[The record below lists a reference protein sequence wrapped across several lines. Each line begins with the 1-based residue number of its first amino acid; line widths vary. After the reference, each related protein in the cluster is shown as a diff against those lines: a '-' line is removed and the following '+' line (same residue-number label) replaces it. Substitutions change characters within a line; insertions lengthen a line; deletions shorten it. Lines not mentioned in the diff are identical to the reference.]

1 MNDTTIIKTISKVHS
16 IIIDLL
22 ILVFI
27 ILFSIYFTLHIGLK
41 LDKLILPGLQ
51 IEQLYI
57 KWDEKIAVN
66 IDSIKITKSN
76 TQNKFDFKSIDAKKI
91 LKQVHLLNSLFSDV
105 QVRRIVVNDV
115 NATFSYSE
123 HHKGYV
129 ELHGP
134 TLKLVATIDMNDHI
148 FKVHIKELSESSTK
162 TTLSGT
168 LVADTN
174 VHHLYGDINTT
185 LADVLP
191 LHILLLADRESL
203 KFWSKNS
210 EPITKDIDP
219 LVKVFNLGPLI
230 EPWIADYLLGDELNI
245 EYMRGTLLY
254 DDPISIL
261 DTIDIKAC
269 YQGVDYMFAPGFE
282 PAHAPKVDLAF
293 KDRILYVYPRN
304 GTFYGEPGGTT
315 WVKIDFEHPSNPLLT
330 VDVDTSATINPELI
344 AWLKGYNIALPF
356 YQKSGK
362 TNVKLA
368 IWITLQDII
377 VTANGGFTTQKSVF
391 NFSNT
396 DIAVKNV
403 KVNLN
408 NTDVDIYNLN
418 ATLLDDAI
426 NVDVHGKF
434 NPVSETGDFDI
445 DLNHLHFGKGET
457 LFSASIKYP
466 LHFNYIMN
474 PENDRVVLP
483 KSHWTFGKKEIA
495 IESIVA
501 PFSFTTLSGHIPA
514 TLINVNSMAQAYV
527 SGRFNIKE
535 LQTHLMVDLLKFQD
549 NALSFDSTNTSFS
562 IVYTDALHIKSM
574 QPSSW
579 KFHKSNFILKP
590 SFFTYKEKTLLIHT
604 AHIDVEDVAEST
616 ITGKYNFSDGSG
628 KITLQAL
635 QSSLGETHLLE
646 IKKDIK
652 VYIHPKKLEHL
663 IEVPIFNLKF
673 TLHDSGWN
681 RGIKNIKLLS
691 TYSPLLQEYNI
702 TSGAIYLRSKF
713 KEKGI
718 SLYGYFPYPY
728 PILVKKNKAFEHIK
742 FSGKFKDG
750 LLDVYVNDDINVKL
764 DHNSLD
770 IKADKIGVSIFPIFD
785 FINEHPTDE
794 KEKKEKSNFKVTMEL
809 SDSFLYVNKYRRA
822 PADKIYLQY
831 KNSDLKAQL
840 VHGKNGGAV
849 LEFNDEHEIYIY
861 GDHLDDTFMSS
872 LAEFSEFKGGEVS
885 FYISGKPEKL
895 TGIIRVKDTIIK
907 DYKAI
912 NNMFALIN
920 TIPALVTFSLPHYN
934 AKGLKVTEGYTKF
947 VYENH
952 IMDVEGF
959 HINTPELNFFGKG
972 TIDTESQT
980 VDFETSLV
988 TEATSNLSKIP
999 LLGYILVGK
1008 EEDTVTTT
1016 MTLKGPMDNPVVKN
1030 TLAKDIGVGSFNI
1043 LFRTLTFPI
1052 HYVDKAKQSIEN
1064 AQKNKEEKTKKS
1076 KK

>member
-22 ILVFI
+22 ILLFV
-27 ILFSIYFTLHIGLK
+27 ILFSIYFTLHIGLR

-66 IDSIKITKSN
+66 VDSIEITKSN
-76 TQNKFDFKSIDAKKI
+76 TEGTFDIKSIDAKKI
-91 LKQVHLLNSLFSDV
+91 LKQVHFLNSLFSDV
-105 QVRRIVVNDV
+105 QIRRIVVNDI

-123 HHKGYV
+123 HHNGYV
-129 ELHGP
+129 EVHGP
-134 TLKLVATIDMNDHI
+134 TLKLIATIDMNDHLV
-148 FKVHIKELSESSTK
+148 KVDIKEFSENSTK
-162 TTLSGT
+162 TTLRGT
-168 LVADTN
+168 LLADTD
-174 VHHLYGDINTT
+174 VERLYGDINTT

-191 LHILLLADRESL
+191 LHILLLADKESL

-210 EPITKDIDP
+210 APVTKDIDP
-219 LVKVFNLGPLI
+219 LVKVFDLGPMI
-230 EPWIADYLLGDELNI
+230 EPWIADYLVGDELNI
-245 EYMRGTLLY
+245 EYMKGTLLY
-254 DDPISIL
+254 DDPISVL

-269 YQGVDYMFAPGFE
+269 YQGVDYVFAPGFE

-293 KDRILYVYPRN
+293 KDRTLYVYPRN
-304 GTFYGEPGGTT
+304 GTFYGESGGTT
-315 WVKIDFEHPSNPLLT
+315 WVKIDFEHPSDPLLT

-362 TNVKLA
+362 TKVKLA

-377 VTANGGFTTQKSVF
+377 VTANGGFSTKKSVF
-391 NFSNT
+391 NFSDT
-396 DIAVKNV
+396 DITVKDV

-408 NTDVDIYNLN
+408 NTDVDIYSLN
-418 ATLLDDAI
+418 ASLLDNAI

-434 NPVSETGDFDI
+434 NPVSETGDFDV

-457 LFSASIKYP
+457 LFSASQKHQ
-466 LHFNYIMN
+466 LHFNYIMS
-474 PENDRVVLP
+474 PKNDRVVLP
-483 KSHWTFGKKEIA
+483 KSYWNLGEKKIT
-495 IESIVA
+495 IEPVVA
-501 PFSFTTLSGHIPA
+501 PFSFNTLSGHIPA
-514 TLINVNSMAQAYV
+514 TLVDIKSMAKAYV
-527 SGRFNIKE
+527 SGRFDIKK

-549 NALSFDSTNTSFS
+549 SALKLDRTNTSFS

-590 SFFTYKEKTLLIHT
+590 SFFTYKDNTLLIHS
-604 AHIDVEDVAEST
+604 AHIDVEDVAESS
-616 ITGKYNFSDGSG
+616 ITGKYNFADGSG

-635 QSSLGETHLLE
+635 QSSLGETPLLE

-652 VYIHPKKLEHL
+652 IYIHPKKVEHL

-681 RGIKNIKLLS
+681 MGIKNIKLLS

-702 TSGAIYLRSKF
+702 TSGAIHLRSKF
-713 KEKGI
+713 KEEGI

-728 PILVKKNKAFEHIK
+728 PILVKDNTPIDRIK
-742 FSGKFKDG
+742 FSGKLKDG
-750 LLDVYVNDDINVKL
+750 LLDVYVNNDINVKL

-770 IKADKIGVSIFPIFD
+770 IQAAKVGVSIFPIFD
-785 FINEHPTDE
+785 FIDEHPADE
-794 KEKKEKSNFKVTMEL
+794 KEKKKNSNFKISMEL
-809 SDSFLYVNKYRRA
+809 TDSFIYVNEFRRA
-822 PADKIYLQY
+822 PADKIFLQY

-840 VHGKNGGAV
+840 LHGKNGGAV
-849 LEFNDEHEIYIY
+849 LEFNEDHDIYIY

-885 FYISGKPEKL
+885 FYVSGKPEKL
-895 TGIIRVKDTIIK
+895 TGVIRVKETVIK

-912 NNMFALIN
+912 NNIFALIN

-952 IMDVEGF
+952 IMNVEGF

-972 TIDTESQT
+972 TIDTESET

-1008 EEDTVTTT
+1008 EADTVTTT
-1016 MTLKGPMDNPVVKN
+1016 MTLKGPMNDPVVKN

-1064 AQKNKEEKTKKS
+1064 AQKNKEEKTKK
-1076 KK
+1076 